1 MTATLTPQQVRS
13 RTTSRIKGKNTKP
26 EIAVRS
32 MLHRAGYRFRL
43 HGRKLPGSPDIV
55 LARHKT
61 VVFVHGCFWHRHEG
75 CKYTTTPKTRTE
87 FWSDKFRKNV
97 ERDARQQREL
107 REMGWRVLIVW
118 ECELRDLETLKKR
131 LNDELPPLRTPQH
144 ADDSH

>member
-13 RTTSRIKGKNTKP
+13 RTMSRIKGKNTKP

>member
-1 MTATLTPQQVRS
+1 MTLTPQQVRS
-13 RTTSRIKGKNTKP
+13 RTMSRIKGKNTKP

-75 CKYTTTPKTRTE
+75 CKYATTPKTRVE

-118 ECELRDLETLKKR
+118 ECELRDLETLKER
-131 LNDELPPLRTPQH
+131 LRSELPPLRKQGHTDH
-144 ADDSH
+144 GD

>member
-13 RTTSRIKGKNTKP
+13 RTMSKIKGKNTKP

-75 CKYTTTPKTRTE
+75 CKYTTTPKTRVE

-97 ERDARQQREL
+97 ERDARQQQQL
-107 REMGWRVLIVW
+107 REMGWTVIVVW
-118 ECELRDLETLKKR
+118 ECELRDPIKLANR
-131 LNDELPPLRTPQH
+131 LNDELPPLRTLQH

>member
-1 MTATLTPQQVRS
+1 MTLTPQQVRS
-13 RTTSRIKGKNTKP
+13 RTMSRIKGKNTKP

-75 CKYTTTPKTRTE
+75 CKYATTPKTRTE

-107 REMGWRVLIVW
+107 QEMGWRVLIVW

>member
-13 RTTSRIKGKNTKP
+13 RTMSKIKGKNTKP

-75 CKYTTTPKTRTE
+75 CKYTTTPKTRVE

-97 ERDARQQREL
+97 ERDARQQQQL
-107 REMGWRVLIVW
+107 REMGWTVIVVW
-118 ECELRDLETLKKR
+118 ECELRDPITLENR
-131 LNDELPPLRTPQH
+131 LNDELPPLRALQH